1 MNHTLLRVALATY
14 VLCSGAVAA
23 AAQSSDAPVERPVVT
38 AVRLDQGERIALDGR
53 LSEPAWQRA
62 RPAEGFKQS
71 DPRFGAPATEGTEIR
86 ILFDRDALFIGVELF
101 DSEAT
106 RLLGNQML
114 RDGALDGDDRFMWTL
129 DPFFDQRSGY
139 YFEINPAGA
148 MGDAQLVL
156 APGNT
161 FGTVQ
166 NRAWNGIWNARVTRH
181 ARGWT
186 AEIEIPFR
194 TLNFDPRAAA
204 WGINFQRTVGR
215 KNEESFWTGF
225 GRNQGLM
232 ALGSAGRLEGIA
244 DVSQGHG
251 LDIKPYAI
259 GTYTEAPGRGV
270 GAVNKGDAGVDFFY
284 SVTPQLKT
292 NITINTDF
300 AQTEVDDR
308 QVNLTRFA
316 LFFPEK
322 RDFFLEGAGNFDFS
336 RDPVNNMSGFFS
348 RRIVLTA
355 TGQPQKIDFGAKMI
369 GRAGNFDLGFLQV
382 RTGREGNV
390 LGDDFTVF
398 RPKRRF
404 FSQSYAGLLYTRRST
419 RDSAI
424 ADRHTIGGDFQIVT
438 KVLGTQNIQ
447 FAGYFMKTPTDAKPG
462 DDAAFGLRMDYP
474 NDRWNGRVFYREI
487 QKNADPAVGFV
498 EGNDYRKLTS
508 NLLFR
513 PRPRNNRWVRQVTTG
528 FRNELFTDTQ
538 GQWIERN
545 YQFTVADVNFQ
556 SGDRVVVLVTP
567 IYERLHQPFRI
578 GGGITLLPGR
588 EFNYTR
594 YSLSSSTA
602 NRRKISADAA
612 VTNGTFY
619 SGRRRELSASV
630 NVRPR
635 AGLFATVTSSFNRV
649 ELAEGNFSVKI
660 LRALVNTQFSPVV
673 SFSNNVQYDSV
684 SRQLGWQF
692 RFRWILTPGTDF
704 YFVSLGNWLETGDG
718 FAVMDRNA
726 STKVMY
732 TYRF

>member
-1 MNHTLLRVALATY
+1 MNQQLFRA
-14 VLCSGAVAA
+14 AVTAFAFISSAGGA
-23 AAQSSDAPVERPVVT
+23 AAQSADVRAERPVVT
-38 AVRLDQGERIALDGR
+38 AIRLEPDERIALDGR
-53 LSEPAWQRA
+53 LSEEAWQRA
-62 RPAEGFKQS
+62 TPASGFKQS
-71 DPRFGAPATEGTEIR
+71 DPRFGAPATEDTEIR
-86 ILFDRDALFIGVELF
+86 VLFDREALFIGVELL
-101 DSEAT
+101 DSDPT
-106 RLLGNQML
+106 HLLGNQML

-129 DPFFDQRSGY
+129 DPFYDQRSGY

-148 MGDAQLVL
+148 MGDAQLVV

-161 FGTVQ
+161 FGVAQ
-166 NRAWNGIWNARVTRH
+166 NRAWNGIWNARVVRH
-181 ARGWT
+181 ERGWT
-186 AEIEIPFR
+186 AEIVIPFR
-194 TLNFDPRAAA
+194 TLNFDPDAPA

-225 GRNQGLM
+225 GRNEGLM
-232 ALGSAGRLEGIA
+232 ALASAGRLEGVA
-244 DVSQGHG
+244 GVSQGHG

-259 GTYTEAPGRGV
+259 GTYTDAPGRGV
-270 GAVNKGDAGVDFFY
+270 SSLNKGDAGVDFFY

-336 RDPVNNMSGFFS
+336 RDPVNNLSGFFS
-348 RRIVLTA
+348 RRIGLTDA
-355 TGQPQKIDFGAKMI
+355 GLPQKIDFGAKMI

-382 RTGREGNV
+382 RTGREGSV

-404 FSQSYAGLLYTRRST
+404 LSQSYAGLLYTRRST
-419 RDSAI
+419 RDSTL
-424 ADRHTIGGDFQIVT
+424 ADRHTIGADFQIVS
-438 KVLGTQNIQ
+438 KVFGSQNIQ
-447 FAGYFMKTPTDAKPG
+447 YAGYFMKTPTETHSG
-462 DDAAFGLRMDYP
+462 DDAAFGLRVDYP

-498 EGNDYRKLTS
+498 EDRDYRKLTS
-508 NLLFR
+508 MMLFR
-513 PRPRNNRWVRQVTTG
+513 PRPRNNRWVRQVSTG
-528 FRNELFTDTQ
+528 VRNELFTDTQ

-545 YQFTVADVNFQ
+545 YQVTVADVSFQ
-556 SGDRVVVLVTP
+556 SGDRAAVIVTP
-567 IYERLHQPFRI
+567 TYERLHQPFRI
-578 GGGITLLPGR
+578 GGGITLLPGS
-588 EFNYTR
+588 EYQYTR
-594 YSLSSSTA
+594 YAFTA
-602 NRRKISADAA
+602 NTASRRKISIDSTVA
-612 VTNGTFY
+612 NGTFY
-619 SGRRRELSASV
+619 SGHRRELSASV
-630 NVRPR
+630 NLRPR

-649 ELAEGNFSVKI
+649 ELAEGQFSVKI

-673 SFSNNVQYDSV
+673 SVSNNVQYDSV
-684 SRQLGWQF
+684 SRQIGWQF

-704 YFVSLGNWLETGDG
+704 YFVSLGNWLDTGDRY
-718 FAVMDRNA
+718 AILDRNA